1 MVDKKI
7 SELTNITGVNMAD
20 NDEFVVVDTSE
31 DVTKAVTRA
40 ELFKSV
46 PNITTSG
53 NITGTAVTQS
63 TTDTTGGRLLKV
75 RDFGLGQIL
84 SGNTLADFS
93 DTGTPVGFYR
103 YINATPNVADKPSG
117 FSDYGYMTVER
128 YDGNGI
134 VQKITDAVGS
144 DVKTAIRRA
153 SGGVFGS
160 WVVEYHTGN
169 IVGTVANVGGANTG
183 AGFEF
188 GSTASGYY
196 QKTADGQMKCWGRF
210 TSSASAEVDV
220 VYPASFI
227 IGTDLSLTFGVIS
240 AATFSISAKGSASSQ
255 TGFSAAAWRGDTA
268 TRVATAVHWTCTG
281 RWK

>member
-63 TTDTTGGRLLKV
+63 TTDTTAGRLLKV
-75 RDFGLGQIL
+75 RDFGLGQTL

-93 DTGTPVGFYR
+93 ATDTPVGFYR
-103 YINATPNVADKPSG
+103 YINTTPNVGDAPDGFSG
-117 FSDYGYMTVER
+117 FGYMTVER
-128 YDGNGI
+128 YDSDDI
-134 VQKITDAVGS
+134 VQKITDTTG
-144 DVKTAIRRA
+144 DIKTAIRRA
-153 SGGVFGS
+153 DNGVFGS

-220 VYPASFI
+220 VYPAAFVTAI
-227 IGTDLSLTFGVIS
+227 DLSLTFGVIS

-268 TRVATAVHWTCTG
+268 TRVAALVHWTCTG